1 MVSIFA
7 LLALPALAFEVRT
20 DELGQEVRWR
30 RHTIRYRVNPEGD
43 HGLSVAAVDTLIAAA
58 TREWTDPV
66 SGKLAFANS
75 GKTAIRTARHDD
87 DANAIYF
94 EDDWKEDPGLL
105 AVTYL
110 WSTTDGEIVGFDM
123 ALNSEH
129 HDWAIDGSPEANDLL
144 NTLSHEFGHALGIEH
159 SPVVE
164 MATMYPSSP
173 LGEVKKRDLHTDD
186 IHAVEHLYARTANG
200 EAPAGAGCATAPQ
213 RSIPGLLWLGFPLL
227 AVLRRTD
234 PQ

>member
-1 MVSIFA
+1 MVMILA
-7 LLALPALAFEVRT
+7 LLALPAHAFEVRT
-20 DELGQEVRWR
+20 DELGQEVHWR
-30 RHTIRYRVNPEGD
+30 RHTIHYRVNPEGD
-43 HGLSVAAVDTLIAAA
+43 HGLSTAAVDTLIGAA
-58 TREWTDPV
+58 TRAWTDPV
-66 SGKLAFANS
+66 SGNLAFANS

-87 DANAIYF
+87 NANVIYF
-94 EDDWKEDPGLL
+94 EDEWKEDPGLL

-110 WSTTDGEIVGFDM
+110 WSTADGELIGFDM

-129 HDWAIDGSPEANDLL
+129 HEWSIDGSPEANDLL

-173 LGEVKKRDLHTDD
+173 LGETTKRDLHTDD
-186 IHAVEHLYARTANG
+186 IDAVEHLYARAQHTDD
-200 EAPAGAGCATAPQ
+200 PAAAGCTTASP
-213 RSIPGLLWLGFPLL
+213 RSLTGLLWLGFPLL
-227 AVLRRTD
+227 AILRRTD

>member
-20 DELGQEVRWR
+20 DELGQEVQWR

-43 HGLSVAAVDTLIAAA
+43 HGLSNAAVDTLIAAA

-66 SGKLAFANS
+66 DGNLAFANA
-75 GKTAIRTARHDD
+75 GTTAIRTARHDD
-87 DANAIYF
+87 DANVIYF
-94 EDDWKEDPGLL
+94 EDEWKEDPGLL

-110 WSTTDGEIVGFDM
+110 WSTTDGELIGFDM

-129 HDWAIDGSPEANDLL
+129 HEWAIDGSPEANDLL

-173 LGEVKKRDLHTDD
+173 LGEITKRDLHTDD
-186 IHAVEHLYARTANG
+186 VDAVEHLYAR
-200 EAPAGAGCATAPQ
+200 APRGDASPTAGCATAST
-213 RSIPGLLWLGFPLL
+213 RSLTGLLWLGLPLL
-227 AVLRRTD
+227 AILRRTD